1 MNATERRSEI
11 VDALLLGGSLSV
23 MELATRLRV
32 STETVR
38 RDLRVLEEAGDVIK
52 THGRAALSPRTGEA
66 PFERRMRENEAAKR
80 RIAAFVADMVAD
92 GDSVMLDTGTT
103 TSYVARALLARRGL
117 TIVTNSSDIART
129 LAIVNDNTV
138 FMAGGELRGDNG
150 AAFGAAAVEF
160 VRRFRVRHA
169 IVSIGALDARSG
181 AMNYD
186 LAEAEFGREVLS
198 CGERR
203 LVVTDASKFGRS
215 ALVRVCDFSGFDVLV
230 TDSPPPPDLADALSA
245 GGVAVAIP
253 DVAGPAGIVAR
264 SGRS

>member
-1 MNATERRSEI
+1 MNGQSRRSEI
-11 VDALLLGGSLSV
+11 LDALAKGGSLSV
-23 MELATRLRV
+23 SDLAGRLGV

-38 RDLRVLEEAGDVIK
+38 RDLRSLVEAGDVVK
-52 THGRAALSPRTGEA
+52 THGQASLSPRRGEA
-66 PFERRMRENEAAKR
+66 PFDRRMRENEAAKR
-80 RIAAFVADMVAD
+80 AIATLVAETVAD

-138 FMAGGELRGDNG
+138 FMAGGQLRADNG

-169 IVSIGALDARSG
+169 IVSIGALDSRSG
-181 AMNYD
+181 AMNFD
-186 LAEAEFGREVLS
+186 LAEAEFGREVLA

-215 ALVRVCDFSGFDVLV
+215 ALVRVCGFEGFDVLV
-230 TDSPPPPDLADALSA
+230 TDQAPPPDLAATLHQA
-245 GGVAVAIP
+245 GVAVLAP
-253 DVAGPAGIVAR
+253 GLVPVAR
-264 SGRS
+264 RGDGADS